1 MEDWRKCN
9 FLNTFERIISKHM
22 PRVKQ
27 FDEAEILNKAME
39 LFWEKGFHA
48 TSMQDLVSHLGINR
62 ASLYDTFGSK
72 EALFQKAVEHY
83 IEVSGS
89 CIRTLFEEENDVRVG
104 LKRLFDMAINES
116 LCDLSKK
123 GCFVVNTT
131 TELIPG
137 DEAIQEMLQK
147 NRENMEAVF
156 VDYIQKG
163 IDKGQIDASKNAQ
176 DVGLMFFGLYNGLRV
191 LAKVDPTSESLK
203 KMATA
208 GLSILN

>member
-1 MEDWRKCN
+1 
-9 FLNTFERIISKHM
+9 M

-72 EALFQKAVEHY
+72 EALFQNAVEHY

-89 CIRTLFEEENDVRVG
+89 CIRTLFAVENDVRVG
-104 LKRLFDMAINES
+104 LKKLFDMAINES

-137 DEAIQEMLQK
+137 DAAIQEMLQK

-163 IDKGQIDASKNAQ
+163 IDKGQIDAFKNAQ